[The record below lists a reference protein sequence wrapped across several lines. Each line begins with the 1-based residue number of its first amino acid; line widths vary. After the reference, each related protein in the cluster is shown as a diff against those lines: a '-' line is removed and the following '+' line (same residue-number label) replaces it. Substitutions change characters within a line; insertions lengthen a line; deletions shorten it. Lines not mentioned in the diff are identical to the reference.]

1 MPMVA
6 STSSPRC
13 VGPPTSTRRRAGTR
27 RAGADGRGGD
37 YVDDMGDEPSRNAA
51 SDLMVAML
59 ERISSFDE
67 WPETAPRVSADFVL
81 DDRRRGGFGLGRVDR
96 EAAMA
101 YSATAWKVG
110 HGPPIQKVRRLIA
123 TVGDRL
129 VAAVVETDSDQWKS
143 ESITVWQIDSQS
155 RNLQI
160 AVMFDVDDVDA
171 ALAEIDRLH
180 DETDTPS

>member
-1 MPMVA
+1 MVNSA
-6 STSSPRC
+6 SEL
-13 VGPPTSTRRRAGTR
+13 
-27 RAGADGRGGD
+27 
-37 YVDDMGDEPSRNAA
+37 MAA
-51 SDLMVAML
+51 VY
-59 ERISSFDE
+59 ERMNSFEE
-67 WPETAPRVSADFVL
+67 WPETPTRLAAEFVL
-81 DDRRRGGFGLGRVDR
+81 DDRRHGGIGLGRVDKDT
-96 EAAMA
+96 AMA

-143 ESITVWQIDSQS
+143 ESITVWQIDSQL

-171 ALAEIDRLH
+171 ALAEVDRLH
-180 DETDTPS
+180 GEIDDEPDTPS